1 MVGDSLNKTGA
12 NLLIKALQK
21 NNINRMYGIVGI
33 PVTDLAR
40 LAELRGMKYYGFRR
54 EDSAVNAAAA
64 TGYLTQ
70 KPGVAL
76 TVSAPGFLN
85 GLTALALAT

>member
-1 MVGDSLNKTGA
+1 MIEGSQIMVGDSLNKTGA
-12 NLLIKALQK
+12 NLLIKALQE

-54 EDSAVNAAAA
+54 EDSAVNVAAA
-64 TGYLTQ
+64 TDYLT
-70 KPGVAL
+70 
-76 TVSAPGFLN
+76 
-85 GLTALALAT
+85 

>member
-12 NLLIKALQK
+12 NLLIKALQE

-54 EDSAVNAAAA
+54 ENLAVNAAAA

-70 KPGVAL
+70 KNWRCINCFS
-76 TVSAPGFLN
+76 TRFFEWINSFSSSY
-85 GLTALALAT
+85 

>member
-1 MVGDSLNKTGA
+1 M
-12 NLLIKALQK
+12 QE

-54 EDSAVNAAAA
+54 EDSAVNVAAA
-64 TGYLTQ
+64 TGYLT
-70 KPGVAL
+70 
-76 TVSAPGFLN
+76 
-85 GLTALALAT
+85 

>member
-1 MVGDSLNKTGA
+1 MVGDSLNETGA

-40 LAELRGMKYYGFRR
+40 LAELRGMKYMVF
-54 EDSAVNAAAA
+54 AVKIQQLMLPQQLV
-64 TGYLTQ
+64 T
-70 KPGVAL
+70 
-76 TVSAPGFLN
+76 
-85 GLTALALAT
+85 

>member
-54 EDSAVNAAAA
+54 EN
-64 TGYLTQ
+64 
-70 KPGVAL
+70 
-76 TVSAPGFLN
+76 
-85 GLTALALAT
+85 

>member
-12 NLLIKALQK
+12 NLLIKALQE

-40 LAELRGMKYYGFRR
+40 LAKLRGMKYYGFRR
-54 EDSAVNAAAA
+54 EN
-64 TGYLTQ
+64 
-70 KPGVAL
+70 
-76 TVSAPGFLN
+76 
-85 GLTALALAT
+85 